1 MHKPSLIS
9 RKYFTQLPLPNMN
22 AKRLP
27 NSLILLI
34 LLFLTSGDLSAQLT
48 GLITS
53 KNNESLPF
61 ASIYVQGT
69 TKGTTSNV
77 DGKYSFELEPGDYK
91 IVCQYVGYEQK
102 VFSVRMTDQP
112 KVLDIQLAK
121 ESVQLTEVVIAANAE
136 DPAYPIIRKAI
147 AKRKYYKKLVQS
159 YECDV
164 YIKGNQRLTKAPEKI
179 LGQEIGDMGGTLD
192 STGQGII
199 YLSES
204 QARLSRAQP
213 DKVKEEMYSSKVS
226 GNDNG
231 FGFNR
236 ASLMDFDFYDNHI
249 NIERELLSPIAN
261 TAMQYYRYKLMGT
274 FFDENG
280 YEINKIQV
288 IKKRESDPVVSGFIY
303 IVEDLWNIQSTEL
316 YVTGQAIKQAAL
328 DTLVITQVH
337 VPVEQPDKWMLLSQS
352 LDFNFGFLGFE
363 AEGNFTGV
371 FSNYE
376 LNQTFPDKFFSQE
389 IFKVEKG
396 ANEKPEIYWDSIRP
410 IPLTVEEGLDYVK
423 KDSLQ
428 KIWESK
434 PFLDSLDR
442 KNNKFKVWD
451 ILLGYTWRNSF
462 EKKSFNFQSPLTTI
476 LFNPVQ
482 GYYANLNMSYNKTFD
497 KYDTRRIRIGGHL
510 QYGFSDQK
518 LRGEGEVT
526 YNFNRTK
533 FTRLRITGGSSTR
546 QFNGGNPVNREY
558 NSITSNF
565 QHRSYLHLYQREFGK
580 IKLRHELIN
589 GLLFSGGFE
598 YEDRSYL
605 TNTSEQSFFKKNER
619 FVPNNEIL
627 AREGVPTPSR
637 HQALIFNASF
647 RIRINQK
654 YLTYPKRK
662 FIVGS
667 DKPDVWVHYRRG
679 IKALGSEVDFDQ
691 VWINYWD
698 EITFGLV
705 GRTAFNIEAGTFLR
719 KNNLRF
725 IDWQHFMGNQFLVAN
740 PSKYLQTFL
749 LLPYYER
756 SVDGAWA
763 QMHFRHNFDGYL
775 LDKIPLL
782 RKLGWKTVAG
792 ASFLYTGTQ
801 KEYFEFNVGLDNIGF
816 KAFRL
821 LRLDLVFSYDQWKH
835 RRTGIIIGI
844 DI

>member
-1 MHKPSLIS
+1 MKPKFAMK
-9 RKYFTQLPLPNMN
+9 KYPFLF
-22 AKRLP
+22 
-27 NSLILLI
+27 
-34 LLFLTSGDLSAQLT
+34 LLFIIVFPSNDLFAQLK

-53 KNNESLPF
+53 SGNEPLPF

-69 TKGTTSNV
+69 TKGTTSNEEGFYHF
-77 DGKYSFELEPGDYK
+77 DLSPGTYK
-91 IVCQYVGYEQK
+91 IVCQYVGYQQK
-102 VFSVRMTDQP
+102 IFTVTMAAEAQE
-112 KVLDIQLAK
+112 LNIQLSK
-121 ESVQLTEVVIAANAE
+121 ESVQISEVVVRANAE

-147 AKRKYYKKLVQS
+147 AKRKYYKELIKS

-164 YIKGNQRLTKAPEKI
+164 YIKGNQRLVKAPEKI
-179 LGQEIGDMGGTLD
+179 LGQEIGDLGGTLD

-213 DKVKEEMYSSKVS
+213 NKLKEEMFSSKVS

-236 ASLMDFDFYDNHI
+236 ASLMDFDFYNNHI
-249 NIERELLSPIAN
+249 NVERELLSPIAN
-261 TAMQYYRYKLMGT
+261 TAMQYYRYKLIGT

-288 IKKRESDPVVSGFIY
+288 LKKRESDPVLSGFIY

-337 VPVEQPDKWMLLSQS
+337 VPVDQPDKWMLLSQS
-352 LDFNFGFLGFE
+352 LDFKFGFLGFE

-376 LNQTFPDKFFSQE
+376 LDKDFPDKFFSQE
-389 IFKVEKG
+389 IFKVEEG
-396 ANEKPEIYWDSIRP
+396 ANEKEEVYWDSIRP
-410 IPLTVEEGLDYVK
+410 IPLTMEEGLDYIK

-428 KIWESK
+428 RIWESK

-451 ILLGYTWRNSF
+451 LLLGYTWQNSF
-462 EKKSFNFQSPLTTI
+462 EKKVLSFQSPLSTV

-482 GYYANLNMSYNKTFD
+482 GYYANLNMSYRKTYD
-497 KYDTRRIRIGGHL
+497 KYNTRGLELSGKL
-510 QYGFSDQK
+510 QYGFSDK
-518 LRGEGEVT
+518 RWRGEGGFT
-526 YNFNRTK
+526 YNFNRTH
-533 FTRLRITGGSSTR
+533 FTRLSITGGSSTR
-546 QFNGGNPVNREY
+546 QFNGGNPVNREF
-558 NSITSNF
+558 NSITSTF
-565 QHRSYLHLYQREFGK
+565 QHKNYLHLYQREFGK
-580 IKLRHELIN
+580 IRLRHEIIN

-605 TNTSEQSFFKKNER
+605 DNTSESSFFNKDDR
-619 FVPNNEIL
+619 FEPNNIVT
-627 AREGVPTPSR
+627 AREGVPIPAR
-637 HQALIFNASF
+637 HQAFIFNASF

-654 YLTYPKRK
+654 YLTYPDRK

-667 DKPDVWVHYRRG
+667 DQPDVWIHYRRG
-679 IKALGSEVDFDQ
+679 IKALGSDVDFDQ
-691 VWINYWD
+691 IWINYWD
-698 EITFGLV
+698 EITFGLI
-705 GRTAFNIEAGTFLR
+705 GRTAFNLEAGTFLR

-725 IDWQHFMGNQFLVAN
+725 IDWQHFNGNQFLVGN
-740 PSKYLQTFL
+740 PSKYLSTFL

-756 SVDGAWA
+756 SINGAWT
-763 QMHFRHNFDGYL
+763 QMHFRHNFDGYI
-775 LDKIPLL
+775 LDKLPLL
-782 RKLGWKTVAG
+782 RKFGWKTVAG
-792 ASFLYTGTQ
+792 AAFLYTDDQ

-816 KAFRL
+816 KALRLFRL
-821 LRLDLVFSYDQWKH
+821 DIVFSYDQWKH
-835 RRTGIIIGI
+835 RRTGFVIGI
-844 DI
+844 DL

>member
-1 MHKPSLIS
+1 MNSKLIHT
-9 RKYFTQLPLPNMN
+9 FLTITFF
-22 AKRLP
+22 
-27 NSLILLI
+27 LILTPGQ
-34 LLFLTSGDLSAQLT
+34 LFSQLT

-53 KNNESLPF
+53 NTDEPLPF

-77 DGKYSFELEPGDYK
+77 DGKYNFDLPPGNYK

-102 VFSVRMTDQP
+102 VFPIKMTKQSQ
-112 KVLDIQLAK
+112 VLDIQLGK
-121 ESVQLTEVVIAANAE
+121 ESVQLTEVVIRANAE
-136 DPAYPIIRKAI
+136 DPAYAIIRKAI
-147 AKRKYYKKLVQS
+147 AKRKYYKGLVQS
-159 YECDV
+159 FECDV
-164 YIKGNQRLTKAPEKI
+164 YIKGNQRLTKAPDKI
-179 LGQEIGDMGGTLD
+179 LGQEIGDLGGTLD

-213 DKVKEEMYSSKVS
+213 DKIKEEMFSSKVS

-261 TAMQYYRYKLMGT
+261 TALQYYRYKLIGT

-288 IKKRESDPVVSGFIY
+288 LKKRESDPVLSGFIY

-316 YVTGQAIKQAAL
+316 YVTGKAIKQAAL

-337 VPVEQPDKWMLLSQS
+337 VPVAEPDKWMLLSQS
-352 LDFNFGFLGFE
+352 LDFKFGFLGFE

-376 LNQTFPDKFFSQE
+376 INQTFPDNFFSQE
-389 IFKVEKG
+389 IFKVEEG
-396 ANEKPEIYWDSIRP
+396 ANEKTQVYWDSIRP

-451 ILLGYTWRNSF
+451 ILLGYTWQNSF
-462 EKKSFNFQSPLTTI
+462 EKKSFSFQSPLTTI

-482 GYYANLNMSYNKTFD
+482 GYYANLNMSYRKTFD
-497 KYDTRRIRIGGHL
+497 KYNTRQLRLSGSL
-510 QYGFSDQK
+510 QYGFSDK
-518 LRGEGEVT
+518 RLRGEGGIT
-526 YNFNRTK
+526 YNFNQTR
-533 FTRLRITGGSSTR
+533 FTRLRITGGSNTR
-546 QFNGGNPVNREY
+546 QFNGGDPVNREF
-558 NSITSNF
+558 NSITTTF
-565 QHRSYLHLYQREFGK
+565 QHKNYLHLYQREFVK
-580 IKLRHELIN
+580 TRLRHELVN

-605 TNTSEQSFFKKNER
+605 NNTSEASFFNKDER
-619 FVPNNEIL
+619 YEPNNAIL
-627 AREGVPTPSR
+627 NREGVPTPAR

-647 RIRINQK
+647 RVRLKQK
-654 YLTYPKRK
+654 YLTYPQRK

-667 DKPDVWVHYRRG
+667 DKPDVWIHYRRG
-679 IKALGSEVDFDQ
+679 IKALGTDVDFDQ
-691 VWINYWD
+691 IWINYWD

-705 GRTAFNIEAGTFLR
+705 GRTAFNFEAGTFLR
-719 KNNLRF
+719 KKNLRF
-725 IDWQHFMGNQFLVAN
+725 IDWQHFSGNQFLIAN

-756 SVDGAWA
+756 SVDGSWA

-792 ASFLYTGTQ
+792 ASFLYTDSQ
-801 KEYFEFNVGLDNIGF
+801 KEYFEFNIGLDNIGF

-821 LRLDLVFSYDQWKH
+821 FRLDLVFSYDQWKH
-835 RRTGIIIGI
+835 RRTGLIIGI
-844 DI
+844 DL

>member
-1 MHKPSLIS
+1 MNTK
-9 RKYFTQLPLPNMN
+9 LPQPLFYI
-22 AKRLP
+22 LF
-27 NSLILLI
+27 LLI
-34 LLFLTSGDLSAQLT
+34 LAAGDLTAQLS

-53 KNNESLPF
+53 NTNEPLPF

-77 DGKYSFELEPGDYK
+77 DGKYYFELAPGNYK

-102 VFSVRMTDQP
+102 VFEVTMADQP
-112 KVLDIQLAK
+112 QVLNITLGK
-121 ESVQLTEVVIAANAE
+121 ESVQLTEVVIRANAE

-147 AKRKYYKKLVQS
+147 AKRKYYKELVQS
-159 YECDV
+159 FECDV
-164 YIKGNQRLTKAPEKI
+164 YIKGNQRLLKAPEKI

-204 QARLSRAQP
+204 QAKLSRAQP
-213 DKVKEEMYSSKVS
+213 DRVKEEMHSSKVS

-236 ASLMDFDFYDNHI
+236 ASLMDFDFYNNHV

-261 TAMQYYRYKLMGT
+261 TALQYYRYKLMGT

-288 IKKRESDPVVSGFIY
+288 LKKRESDPVVSGFIY
-303 IVEDLWNIQSTEL
+303 IVEDLWNIHSTEL
-316 YVTGQAIKQAAL
+316 YVTGKAIKQSAL

-337 VPVEQPDKWMLLSQS
+337 VPVEDPDKWMLLSQS
-352 LDFNFGFLGFE
+352 LDFKFGFLGFE

-376 LNQTFPDKFFSQE
+376 LNTTFPDKFFSQE
-389 IFKVEKG
+389 IFKVEEG
-396 ANEKPEIYWDSIRP
+396 ANEKTQVYWDSIRP

-428 KIWESK
+428 RIWESK

-451 ILLGYTWRNSF
+451 VLLGYTWRNSF
-462 EKKSFNFQSPLTTI
+462 EKKSFSFQSPLSTI

-482 GYYANLNMSYNKTFD
+482 GYYVNLNMSYNKTFD
-497 KYDTRRIRIGGHL
+497 KYDTRRLKLGGFL
-510 QYGFSDQK
+510 QYGFSDEK
-518 LRGEGEVT
+518 LRGEGEIV
-526 YNFNRTK
+526 YNFNQTK
-533 FTRLRITGGSSTR
+533 FTRLRIIGGSATR
-546 QFNGGNPVNREY
+546 QFNGGNPVNREF
-558 NSITSNF
+558 NSFTSSF
-565 QHRSYLHLYQREFGK
+565 QHRNYLHLYQREFGK
-580 IKLRHELIN
+580 IKLRHELFN
-589 GLLFSGGFE
+589 GLLFDGGFE
-598 YEDRSYL
+598 YENRTYL
-605 TNTSEQSFFKKNER
+605 NNTSESSIFKRDDFFE
-619 FVPNNEIL
+619 PNNAIL
-627 AREGVPTPSR
+627 VREGVPSPEQ
-637 HQALIFNASF
+637 HQAFIFNASF
-647 RIRINQK
+647 RVRIKQK
-654 YLTYPKRK
+654 YLTYPQRK

-667 DKPDVWVHYRRG
+667 DKPDVWIHYRRG
-679 IKALGSEVDFDQ
+679 IKAFGSDVDFDQ
-691 VWINYWD
+691 LWINYWD

-705 GRTAFNIEAGTFLR
+705 GRTAFNLEAGTFLR

-725 IDWQHFMGNQFLVAN
+725 IDWQHFSGNQFLVVN
-740 PSKYLQTFL
+740 SSKYLQTFL

-756 SVDGAWA
+756 SVDGAWT

-775 LDKIPLL
+775 LDKVPLL
-782 RKLGWKTVAG
+782 RKLGWKTVVG
-792 ASFLYTGTQ
+792 AAFLYTGSQ
-801 KEYFEFNVGLDNIGF
+801 KEYFEFNVGLDNLGF

-835 RRTGIIIGI
+835 RRTGFIIGI
-844 DI
+844 GF

>member
-1 MHKPSLIS
+1 
-9 RKYFTQLPLPNMN
+9 MN
-22 AKRLP
+22 SK
-27 NSLILLI
+27 LLQTFLTLTF
-34 LLFLTSGDLSAQLT
+34 LLFLTSGPLLAQLS

-53 KNNESLPF
+53 NTNEALPF

-69 TKGTTSNV
+69 TKGTTSNI
-77 DGKYSFELEPGDYK
+77 DGVYNFTLPPGEYK
-91 IVCQYVGYEQK
+91 IVCQYVGYQQK
-102 VFSVRMTDQP
+102 IFAVKMTDQP
-112 KVLDIQLAK
+112 QTLNIQLNK
-121 ESVQLTEVVIAANAE
+121 ESVQLEEVVIRANAE
-136 DPAYPIIRKAI
+136 DPAYPIMRKAI
-147 AKRKYYKKLVQS
+147 AKRKYYRELIQT

-179 LGQEIGDMGGTLD
+179 LGQEIGDLGGTLD

-213 DKVKEEMYSSKVS
+213 DKIKEEMFSSKVS

-236 ASLMDFDFYDNHI
+236 ASLMDFDFYENHI
-249 NIERELLSPIAN
+249 NIEREILSPIAN
-261 TAMQYYRYKLMGT
+261 TAMQYYRYKLIGT

-316 YVTGQAIKQAAL
+316 YVTGKAIKQPAL

-337 VPVEQPDKWMLLSQS
+337 VPVAQPDKWMLLSQS
-352 LDFNFGFLGFE
+352 LDFNFGFMGFE

-376 LNQTFPDKFFSQE
+376 INKTLPDNFFSQE
-389 IFKVEKG
+389 IFKVEEG
-396 ANEKPEIYWDSIRP
+396 ANEKEAIYWDSIRP
-410 IPLTVEEGLDYVK
+410 IPLTVEEGLDYIK

-451 ILLGYTWRNSF
+451 ILLGYTWRNSY
-462 EKKSFNFQSPLTTI
+462 EKKSFSFQSPLTTV

-482 GYYANLNMSYNKTFD
+482 GYYANLDFGYRKTYD
-497 KYDTRRIRIGGHL
+497 KYNTRRLQLSGTL
-510 QYGFSDQK
+510 QYGFSDK
-518 LRGEGEVT
+518 RLRGEGGIT
-526 YNFNRTK
+526 YNFNQIK
-533 FTRLRITGGSSTR
+533 FTRLAITGGSATR
-546 QFNGGNPVNREY
+546 QFNGGNPVNRAF
-558 NSITSNF
+558 NAFTSVI
-565 QHRSYLHLYQREFGK
+565 QHKNYLHLYQREYGK
-580 IKLRHELIN
+580 IRLRHELVN
-589 GLLFSGGFE
+589 GLLFYGGFE

-605 TNTSEQSFFKKNER
+605 NNTSESSLFNKDRVYE
-619 FVPNNEIL
+619 PNNFIL
-627 AREGVPTPSR
+627 NREGVPTPAR
-637 HQALIFNASF
+637 HQAFIFNASF

-654 YLTYPKRK
+654 YLTYPERK

-667 DKPDVWVHYRRG
+667 DQPDVWVHYRRG
-679 IKALGSEVDFDQ
+679 INALGSDVDFDQ
-691 VWINYWD
+691 IWINYWD

-705 GRTAFNIEAGTFLR
+705 GRTAFNFEAGTFLR

-725 IDWQHFMGNQFLVAN
+725 IDWQHFAGNQFLIGN
-740 PSKYLQTFL
+740 PNKYLQTFL

-756 SVDGAWA
+756 SVDSAWA

-782 RKLGWKTVAG
+782 RKLGWKTVAS
-792 ASFLYTGTQ
+792 ASFLYTDTQ
-801 KEYFEFNVGLDNIGF
+801 KEYFEFSVGMDNIGF

-835 RRTGIIIGI
+835 RRTGLIIGI
-844 DI
+844 DL